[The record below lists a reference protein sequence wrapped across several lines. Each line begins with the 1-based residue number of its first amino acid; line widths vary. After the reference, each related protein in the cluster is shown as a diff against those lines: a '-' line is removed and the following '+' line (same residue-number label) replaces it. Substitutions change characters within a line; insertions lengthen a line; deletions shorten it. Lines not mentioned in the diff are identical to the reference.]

1 MKKILLTVVLLNA
14 CVFGDVKWAK
24 SYQSALDQAQ
34 KDQKNVMVMLSKEEC
49 PACQYMENVVF
60 EEKVVQDTINRDF
73 IPVHIDI
80 INDAVP
86 THLRYIGTPTF
97 YFLNSQGKRLERYDG
112 GANIPTF
119 LGVLGKIKKP

>member
-1 MKKILLTVVLLNA
+1 MNKIFLTAVLLCA
-14 CVFGDVKWAK
+14 CAFGEVKWAK
-24 SYQSALDQAQ
+24 SYNSAMEQA
-34 KDQKNVMVMLSKEEC
+34 KKEQKNVMVMLSKEDC
-49 PACQYMENVVF
+49 PACQYMEEVVF
-60 EEKVVQDTINRDF
+60 EEKVVKDTINRDF

-86 THLRYIGTPTF
+86 SHLRYIGTPTF
-97 YFLNSQGKRLERYDG
+97 YFLSPKGNKLDRYDG